1 MKSKKNK
8 YEIDAVAKC
17 FMIQKRVLKEFEL
30 GIAVKSRQD
39 IEYAKNMLNKIYLII
54 NDLDDNSKFIIH
66 NEVVLGKKGTW
77 YYGFLSTP
85 TYYRHR
91 CKAYQQFLEYL
102 EQ

>member
-8 YEIDAVAKC
+8 YEIDSVAKC
-17 FMIQKRVLKEFEL
+17 FMAQKRLLKEYEL
-30 GIAVKSRQD
+30 GITTRPKQD
-39 IEYAKNMLNKIYLII
+39 IDSAKRILDKIYLVI

-66 NEVVLGKKGTW
+66 NEIVLGKKGTW
-77 YYGFLSTP
+77 YHGFLSTP

-91 CKAYQQFLEYL
+91 CKAYNDFLEYL

>member
-1 MKSKKNK
+1 MNRIK
-8 YEIDAVAKC
+8 YEINAVART
-17 FMIQKRVLKEFEL
+17 FMIQKRILKEYEL
-30 GIAVKSRQD
+30 GISNKPERE
-39 IEYAKNMLNKIYLII
+39 IEYAKRIMNKIYLII

-66 NEVVLGKKGTW
+66 NEVILGKKGGW

-91 CKAYQQFLEYL
+91 NKAYADFLEYL

>member
-1 MKSKKNK
+1 MNRIK
-8 YEIDAVAKC
+8 YEINAVART
-17 FMIQKRVLKEFEL
+17 FMVQKRILKEHEL
-30 GIAVKSRQD
+30 GLSNKSESE
-39 IEYAKNMLNKIYLII
+39 IEYAKRIMNKIYLII

-66 NEVVLGKKGTW
+66 NEVILGKKGSW

-91 CKAYQQFLEYL
+91 NKAYVDFLEYL

>member
-8 YEIDAVAKC
+8 FEINAVARF
-17 FMIQKRVLKEFEL
+17 FMIQRRIIKEYEL
-30 GIAVKSRQD
+30 GISYKSEKD
-39 IEYAKNMLNKIYLII
+39 IQTAKKILDKIYLVI

-66 NEVVLGKKGTW
+66 NEVVLGKKGGW
-77 YYGFLSTP
+77 YHGFLSTP

-91 CKAYQQFLEYL
+91 CKAYNDFLEYL